1 MDNNLEK
8 IQSLVDSLNR
18 GEITPEELASKITP
32 GQNPLPSDDEIIAIG
47 EEINKSLEP
56 EPLILNDHEINDLLC
71 LYEGEELGNRI
82 LWGCLDKLGLTR
94 DIKDDPDFS
103 SNDSFDSF
111 FEKKNLS
118 DRLQRAKEMLSDN
131 LDLDVVGI
139 KFKKANLKIRNF
151 KIAGFSLPL
160 NIITHLGKPLF
171 FHIAPPKLSLAKIL
185 EILKIRAKSK
195 KTKDCEKKLQK
206 TMIDE
211 DELIKKRIIMT

>member
-111 FEKKNLS
+111 FEKKNLI
-118 DRLQRAKEMLSDN
+118 N
-131 LDLDVVGI
+131 
-139 KFKKANLKIRNF
+139 
-151 KIAGFSLPL
+151 
-160 NIITHLGKPLF
+160 
-171 FHIAPPKLSLAKIL
+171 
-185 EILKIRAKSK
+185 
-195 KTKDCEKKLQK
+195 
-206 TMIDE
+206 
-211 DELIKKRIIMT
+211 